1 MTRAILVFVA
11 LAFAPVALAAKVRK
25 PAGPE
30 RLSLF
35 DQKGDL
41 ELDLWGPPDATLQAQ
56 VDAMLRARAP
66 FAKALAS
73 EQLSLV
79 LVDLTRPNQLATATV
94 RPDWETFPA
103 SLGKIA
109 ILLGVVDKARTTN
122 HPEELV
128 TLRPSMDRMIKAS
141 SNEDASALF
150 AWAGHASIVDAV
162 ARHHLYDE
170 KTGGLWWTPSA
181 PWPKSPKEQLRIAAT
196 ARQVARYFLMMEQG
210 KLVSPDDSRTI
221 KGVLRNAG
229 LALFS
234 QGIQKRFGDTQ
245 YYGKPGILGKEIA
258 EGMLIESPGARYIVA
273 IVMKGHDKDD
283 PAFQEFGQAL
293 HAMMLERGRSTP
305 QSPAEHGAWTLGLDD
320 GALVLHRPDG
330 GTPIALRPEVH
341 VQWKDPST
349 PLGENGASARWDA
362 MDGGFKTVLSTPGSR
377 WELEATS
384 TGVSASLTWT
394 RAGEVKAAWLELP
407 FRAKAPRMLDAAY
420 RSRAPPVRT
429 GAFSPQVA
437 WLDDL
442 TVVGRAEGMSLSLGK
457 DGSAR
462 LKLELEAAASHP
474 FRVWSD
480 CVVEATDKPIVTR
493 PPAVDLSARKVAAGD
508 RATLSLQLLPEASSV
523 PLTLRYP
530 NGARAALV
538 LTDHADQSNVTRLGA
553 LMYGKST
560 YQAPLAGRGGSR
572 GFANRGLGLTKAV
585 FAFTASGYAKQ
596 MEDPRFIELLEALA
610 KDGIEIGSHS
620 ASGDPD
626 SPQKTGEGLARLAP
640 FGSSTWIDHQPTTN
654 CEALTNSG
662 RAETLKL
669 LAAAQYRYAWS
680 GIEDRRTTLNMFE
693 PVTVTPTSAP
703 LYQHPLTGDLWL
715 FPSRWMALE
724 RGEFFERLSPEALDR
739 LEAERGLS
747 IAHTY
752 LDIFIEESGT
762 RLDKWTLLEKIPNGY
777 RLSDEADAVFA
788 RLQKRQKQGR
798 LWVTSLRALAEH
810 LLDVAQVQWTL
821 TGDVL
826 VLRSGRA
833 VKGLSLLRPDG
844 EVRVVDLEAGE
855 TRLEWP
861 GASARITLR

>member
-1 MTRAILVFVA
+1 MKRA
-11 LAFAPVALAAKVRK
+11 LALLVVLVVTPLASDARGRK
-25 PAGPE
+25 PTGPE

-66 FAKALAS
+66 FAKALAH

-79 LVDLTRPNQLATATV
+79 LVDLTRPDQLAAATV

-109 ILLGVVDKARTTN
+109 ILLGVVEKARTTN
-122 HPEELV
+122 HPEALV

-150 AWAGHASIVDAV
+150 AWAGHAAIVDAV
-162 ARHHLYDE
+162 ARHQLYDE

-181 PWPKSPKEQLRIAAT
+181 PWPKSPKEQLRISAT
-196 ARQVARYFLMMEQG
+196 ARQVARFFLMMEQG

-293 HAMMLERGRSTP
+293 HAMMLERGRSR
-305 QSPAEHGAWTLGLDD
+305 QAPAEQGAWTLGLDD
-320 GALVLHRPDG
+320 GALVLQRPDG
-330 GTPIALRPEVH
+330 GTPIALRPEVQ
-341 VQWKDPST
+341 VQWKSPST
-349 PLGENGASARWDA
+349 PERGEDARWEA
-362 MDGGFKTVLSTPGSR
+362 MDGGFKTVLSTAGSR
-377 WELEATS
+377 WDLEATA

-407 FRAKAPRMLDAAY
+407 FLAKAPRMLDSAY
-420 RSRAPPVRT
+420 RSRPPPVRT
-429 GAFSPQVA
+429 GAFAPQVA
-437 WLDDL
+437 WIDDV
-442 TVVGRAEGMSLSLGK
+442 TVVGRAEGMSLTQVKGE
-457 DGSAR
+457 AR
-462 LKLELEAAASHP
+462 LRLDAEAAASHP

-493 PPAVDLSARKVAAGD
+493 PPAVDLSARRVAVGD
-508 RATLSLQLLPEASSV
+508 RTTLGLQLMPQALGV
-523 PLTLRYP
+523 PLLLRYP

-560 YQAPLAGRGGSR
+560 YQAPLAGRGGNR

-585 FAFTASGYAKQ
+585 FAFTANGYAKQ
-596 MEDPRFIELLEALA
+596 MEDPRFLELLEALA
-610 KDGIEIGSHS
+610 ADGIEIGSHS

-669 LAAAQYRYAWS
+669 LTAARYRYAWS

-693 PVTVTPTSAP
+693 PATVTPTAAP

-798 LWVTSLRALAEH
+798 LWVTTLRAVAEH

-826 VLRSGRA
+826 VLRSARP

-855 TRLEWP
+855 TRLAWP